1 MIFPHG
7 TSCSVLIAFF
17 IGFFDLQ
24 SEEERI
30 RWLEGE
36 QGGEPQILAMG
47 ISRFFCAIRAGSG
60 HLLISTDLFDFI
72 FMCRLLGDGCVTPHP
87 GRAASASQHP
97 HGRATT

>member
-24 SEEERI
+24 SEEEQI

-47 ISRFFCAIRAGSG
+47 ISRFFVR
-60 HLLISTDLFDFI
+60 F
-72 FMCRLLGDGCVTPHP
+72 
-87 GRAASASQHP
+87 GR
-97 HGRATT
+97 GRGIY